1 MYAIVRQYEGS
12 PDLVDALVRS
22 ESDVKRIITGISGF
36 KAYYLVRTTEG
47 EATSISV
54 YEDENGAKDST
65 RQAAEWVRENLPDLA
80 VSPPQ
85 VTAGEVVLSF

>member
-12 PDLVDALVRS
+12 PDLVDALLQNESEVR
-22 ESDVKRIITGISGF
+22 RIITGIGGF
-36 KAYYLVRTTEG
+36 HAYYLVRTTEG

-54 YEDENGAKDST
+54 YDDEAGAKEST
-65 RQAAEWVRENLPDLA
+65 LKAADWVRENLSDLS